1 MTKPGLSAIYMAVIE
16 SRRIFRKL
24 KSYVTYRFAASIQ
37 IVLVLAVLIF
47 DMGCGVNPT
56 YIIIL
61 ALLNDL
67 TMLPIAYD
75 AQSASGT
82 PEKTDIRKILLTSLT
97 FGLIETFFTLLFAY
111 SAGPSGLFKSPMALD
126 QCANNEAD
134 PDDAPFT
141 SRSVQSAIW
150 LQMTIAAELLIFSAR
165 APTHFMLFLAPSKY
179 LIASV
184 LSGCIL
190 VCILSSNLH
199 YFGKIAGRDI
209 VLIWIYNIMCL
220 FVVDYVKV
228 QLFLFM
234 DENLETLSDPAPIE
248 DEPEAEEDVVMT
260 GGINDT
266 LPAEERMSFRESA
279 IAERM
284 TEKTIETNERLS
296 QMDKKTA
303 RDSLIR
309 DSRGR
314 SSSSTR
320 LSSTERVS
328 VTARGAVT
336 APQDRGSVGMRG
348 SFVNLGGS
356 LRPVTPASR
365 ATGRL

>member
-1 MTKPGLSAIYMAVIE
+1 
-16 SRRIFRKL
+16 
-24 KSYVTYRFAASIQ
+24 
-37 IVLVLAVLIF
+37 
-47 DMGCGVNPT
+47 
-56 YIIIL
+56 
-61 ALLNDL
+61 
-67 TMLPIAYD
+67 
-75 AQSASGT
+75 
-82 PEKTDIRKILLTSLT
+82 
-97 FGLIETFFTLLFAY
+97 
-111 SAGPSGLFKSPMALD
+111 
-126 QCANNEAD
+126 
-134 PDDAPFT
+134 
-141 SRSVQSAIW
+141 
-150 LQMTIAAELLIFSAR
+150 MTIAAELLIFSAR
-165 APTHFMLFLAPSKY
+165 APTHFMLFLAPGKY
-179 LIASV
+179 LVASV

-234 DENLETLSDPAPIE
+234 DENLETLSDPAPLRMS
-248 DEPEAEEDVVMT
+248 PRQRSVVMT
-260 GGINDT
+260 GINDT
-266 LPAEERMSFRESA
+266 LPAEEGMSFRESA

-284 TEKTIETNERLS
+284 TEETIETNERLS
-296 QMDKKTA
+296 QMERRPPGT
-303 RDSLIR
+303 SSR

-320 LSSTERVS
+320 LSNTERVS
-328 VTARGAVT
+328 VTARGRHST
-336 APQDRGSVGMRG
+336 QDRGSVGMRG